1 MWKLLFCSALLAASA
16 HVSGRPVSAV
26 VVAEREDYWKRSHRG
41 YFGDDVGSGIDIDD
55 DDDAEVPC
63 FFGYVCK
70 EAQLL
75 EKDKKTYADTAFHC
89 AELCTV
95 VPFCLLSFVAPFDR
109 ACLLVFENKGDNLIF
124 Y

>member
-26 VVAEREDYWKRSHRG
+26 VVAEREDYRTV

-55 DDDAEVPC
+55 DDDAALLC
-63 FFGYVCK
+63 FSGYVCK
-70 EAQLL
+70 EARIL
-75 EKDKKTYADTAFHC
+75 EKDKKTYADAAFYC

-95 VPFCLLSFVAPFDR
+95 VPFCLLSFVTPIDL
-109 ACLLVFENKGDNLIF
+109 ACMLVFENKDNILIF